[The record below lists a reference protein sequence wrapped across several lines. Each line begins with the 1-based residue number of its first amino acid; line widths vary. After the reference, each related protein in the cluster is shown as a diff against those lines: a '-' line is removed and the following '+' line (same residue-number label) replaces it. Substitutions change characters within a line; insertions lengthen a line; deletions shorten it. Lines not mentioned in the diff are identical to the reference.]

1 MEEDDPNNLITVIGD
16 ENITDPELLI
26 EEEAPQTKNG
36 EEEEEEEVRQKED
49 VKIQEEPQLIIA
61 QQRGEMSEASQA
73 VARQSTE
80 VATESV
86 AITFFVVGRTGG
98 GKSSL
103 INSLVGKGV
112 AKVSKGPEPV
122 RHKAVE
128 PHKGQ
133 VGNEKIKALLYDTR
147 GLGTPDDIMLVK
159 RFKEEMVKGGNQ
171 FFILICQKLPDR
183 LDDSVRHFA
192 KLLARELKDDYSI
205 WLRCIIVLT
214 QANKYFNEDED
225 TFDDEDKYD
234 DDDSEEKRKSEMT
247 MVIATWSEKFK
258 ECLQEFEVPKNI
270 IMNMPVCV
278 AGNRK
283 TLALPVTED
292 WIETLLETCRS
303 TGKEFQDVTGIAKRS
318 RNIGKAVGD
327 IIDNTFKIENKFG
340 SIGGYI
346 GWKIGLH
353 ASNKMIYQ
361 RLEDKLKRKGMLQND

>member
-1 MEEDDPNNLITVIGD
+1 MEDNNLITVIGD
-16 ENITDPELLI
+16 ENITEPELLI
-26 EEEAPQTKNG
+26 EEEAPQTKNE

-61 QQRGEMSEASQA
+61 QQRGEMSEANQA
-73 VARQSTE
+73 VAGQSTE
-80 VATESV
+80 VATESA
-86 AITFFVVGRTGG
+86 AITFFVVGKTGA

-112 AKVSKGPEPV
+112 AKVSRGPDPV
-122 RHKAVE
+122 KHKAVE
-128 PHKGQ
+128 LHKGQ

-159 RFKEEMVKGGNQ
+159 RFKQEMVKGGNQ
-171 FFILICQKLPDR
+171 FFMLICQKLPDR

-192 KLLARELKDDYSI
+192 KLLAGELKDNYSI
-205 WLRCIIVLT
+205 LIRCIFVLT

-225 TFDDEDKYD
+225 TFDDEDEYN
-234 DDDSEEKRKSEMT
+234 DDDSEESELK

-258 ECLQEFEVPKNI
+258 KFLQEFKVPENI

-283 TLALPVTED
+283 TLALPVTEN
-292 WIETLLETCRS
+292 WIETLLEICRS
-303 TGKEFQDVTGIAKRS
+303 TGKEFQDVTGIVERS
-318 RNIGKAVGD
+318 RKIGQAVGD
-327 IIDNTFKIENKFG
+327 IIDNTFSIENKFG

-346 GWKIGLH
+346 GWKIGLR

-361 RLEDKLKRKGMLQND
+361 RLEDKLRRKGMLQND